1 MIKNYRRKETVQA
14 LFWTGKNK
22 EEVEDFL
29 GGPQNIIWNLST
41 TKPPE
46 PDFLITNY
54 RGPKPLKENGYLV
67 NENETIIYYSIDE
80 FQKNFEEI

>member
-22 EEVEDFL
+22 EEVEDFF

-41 TKPPE
+41 TKLPE

-80 FQKNFEEI
+80 FQKFFEEV